1 MFPEEQVI
9 LNSKIENQTA
19 ILHSYLGLISTNQI
33 GLIKDSFENQT
44 DLIKDSFENQTDLIK
59 DSFKNQTALLKEDT
73 VNQNYILNH
82 ILEHS
87 HNIEDYVKG
96 TITTHQQIEGKIK

>member
-1 MFPEEQVI
+1 M
-9 LNSKIENQTA
+9 NSKIENQTA

-33 GLIKDSFENQT
+33 G
-44 DLIKDSFENQTDLIK
+44 LIKDSFENQTDLIK